1 MIRKIRF
8 LEPGN
13 LPYRVSLKNLY
24 TYDKYIRT
32 PGTGLMTLA
41 TIARSLVA
49 DTLMYSESISK
60 IKWADVL
67 DADIVLI
74 GVFTFNANRGY
85 ELARYVRQNSH
96 ALVVLGG
103 LHASMNYPE
112 AVKYCDY
119 VLLGEGDESILEL
132 IRAAND
138 GKPMDFPGL
147 AYFKDGKAVCTGK
160 REPPENIDTV
170 PDRNILY
177 RYHKMAWHLTIWP
190 QVHAFRGCPHNCNYC
205 ALVRHFGRRVR
216 TRSPQSVI
224 EDIKQ
229 AIAFHAPKGLRWI
242 RHVLWITDD
251 NFFAERDWAI
261 SVLNAIIDSGIKYY
275 FTIQARF
282 EVGFDDE
289 MLVLLRKAGV
299 IELSM
304 GIEFLEDEAF
314 ETYHKKSTRED
325 IIRSIK
331 NIQRHGISVRGLFI
345 FGADNHTRGVGKR
358 LAEFVIENKIN
369 GMLIQS
375 MCFVPGTP
383 VYEQDKERLIHE
395 DWSKYNGNVVHYP
408 KKITPYEL
416 QQEIVDASNRV
427 YTKRRLLHALFHG
440 FWIHRIQFLG
450 EYFWQ
455 KSICRDLKQEL
466 PYLKEVSRRQEE
478 PAESH

>member
-1 MIRKIRF
+1 M
-8 LEPGN
+8 
-13 LPYRVSLKNLY
+13 
-24 TYDKYIRT
+24 
-32 PGTGLMTLA
+32 
-41 TIARSLVA
+41 
-49 DTLMYSESISK
+49 
-60 IKWADVL
+60 
-67 DADIVLI
+67 
-74 GVFTFNANRGY
+74 
-85 ELARYVRQNSH
+85 
-96 ALVVLGG
+96 
-103 LHASMNYPE
+103 
-112 AVKYCDY
+112 
-119 VLLGEGDESILEL
+119 
-132 IRAAND
+132 
-138 GKPMDFPGL
+138 
-147 AYFKDGKAVCTGK
+147 
-160 REPPENIDTV
+160 
-170 PDRNILY
+170 
-177 RYHKMAWHLTIWP
+177 
-190 QVHAFRGCPHNCNYC
+190 
-205 ALVRHFGRRVR
+205 
-216 TRSPQSVI
+216 
-224 EDIKQ
+224 
-229 AIAFHAPKGLRWI
+229 
-242 RHVLWITDD
+242 
-251 NFFAERDWAI
+251 
-261 SVLNAIIDSGIKYY
+261 LNAIIDSGIKYY

-289 MLVLLRKAGV
+289 MLALLRKAGV

-375 MCFVPGTP
+375 MYFVPGTP
-383 VYEQDKERLIHE
+383 VYEQNKERLIHE

-466 PYLKEVSRRQEE
+466 PYLKEVSRRQED

>member
-1 MIRKIRF
+1 M
-8 LEPGN
+8 
-13 LPYRVSLKNLY
+13 
-24 TYDKYIRT
+24 
-32 PGTGLMTLA
+32 
-41 TIARSLVA
+41 
-49 DTLMYSESISK
+49 
-60 IKWADVL
+60 
-67 DADIVLI
+67 
-74 GVFTFNANRGY
+74 
-85 ELARYVRQNSH
+85 
-96 ALVVLGG
+96 
-103 LHASMNYPE
+103 
-112 AVKYCDY
+112 
-119 VLLGEGDESILEL
+119 
-132 IRAAND
+132 
-138 GKPMDFPGL
+138 
-147 AYFKDGKAVCTGK
+147 
-160 REPPENIDTV
+160 
-170 PDRNILY
+170 
-177 RYHKMAWHLTIWP
+177 
-190 QVHAFRGCPHNCNYC
+190 
-205 ALVRHFGRRVR
+205 
-216 TRSPQSVI
+216 
-224 EDIKQ
+224 
-229 AIAFHAPKGLRWI
+229 WI
-242 RHVLWITDD
+242 RDD

-289 MLVLLRKAGV
+289 MLALLRKAGV

-375 MCFVPGTP
+375 MYFVPGTP
-383 VYEQDKERLIHE
+383 VYEQNKERLIHE

-466 PYLKEVSRRQEE
+466 PYLKEVSRRQED